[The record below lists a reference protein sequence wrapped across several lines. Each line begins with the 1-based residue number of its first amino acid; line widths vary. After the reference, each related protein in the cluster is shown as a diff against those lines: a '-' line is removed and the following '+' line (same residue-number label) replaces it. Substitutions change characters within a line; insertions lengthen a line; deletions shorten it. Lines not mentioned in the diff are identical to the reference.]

1 MALNSAFN
9 WFIRKRM
16 VHLDSVRTHPVEMQ
30 RSLFGRLIANGK
42 MTQFGAEHG
51 LKDVR
56 NLKEFRRQVPIRTY
70 DEIKPWIDRAREGE
84 PGVLWPGE
92 TRWFA
97 KSSGTSSDR
106 SKFIPVTESALN
118 ACHYKGGKDLLALFC
133 DQRPDA
139 QLYDGKHLILGGSS
153 ALHPDGSGG
162 YTGDL
167 SAIIVRNL
175 PFWVESRRTPSRD
188 IALMENWKE
197 KVDAMARSTMKEDV
211 RILAGI
217 PSWMLVIARR
227 VLELSGAATLSEVW
241 PNLQLFMHGGVSFI
255 PYQTEFESLVGAT
268 RYPFDFLETYNASE
282 GFFALQDRL
291 EEEDLLLMLDYGIY
305 FEFLPMSEWDSE
317 QPVALE
323 LREVEVGQDYAL
335 VISSNAGLWRYSLGD
350 VIRIT
355 GVHPFRLQVVGR
367 TTSYLNAFGEE
378 VMVEQAD
385 HAIAEACTLTNAL
398 VRDYTAAPVFMS
410 LDDSGAHEWCIEFV
424 KPPAG
429 GLSLFLECLDSSL
442 RRRNSDY
449 DAKRSENF
457 VLGFPIGRELPS
469 GSFEAWLRSK
479 GKFGGQHKV
488 PRLSNTRI
496 MLEELLALSQVQRP
510 SVSS

>member
-162 YTGDL
+162 L
-167 SAIIVRNL
+167 
-175 PFWVESRRTPSRD
+175 
-188 IALMENWKE
+188 
-197 KVDAMARSTMKEDV
+197 
-211 RILAGI
+211 
-217 PSWMLVIARR
+217 
-227 VLELSGAATLSEVW
+227 
-241 PNLQLFMHGGVSFI
+241 
-255 PYQTEFESLVGAT
+255 
-268 RYPFDFLETYNASE
+268 
-282 GFFALQDRL
+282 
-291 EEEDLLLMLDYGIY
+291 YG
-305 FEFLPMSEWDSE
+305 
-317 QPVALE
+317 
-323 LREVEVGQDYAL
+323 
-335 VISSNAGLWRYSLGD
+335 
-350 VIRIT
+350 
-355 GVHPFRLQVVGR
+355 
-367 TTSYLNAFGEE
+367 
-378 VMVEQAD
+378 
-385 HAIAEACTLTNAL
+385 
-398 VRDYTAAPVFMS
+398 
-410 LDDSGAHEWCIEFV
+410 
-424 KPPAG
+424 
-429 GLSLFLECLDSSL
+429 
-442 RRRNSDY
+442 
-449 DAKRSENF
+449 
-457 VLGFPIGRELPS
+457 
-469 GSFEAWLRSK
+469 
-479 GKFGGQHKV
+479 
-488 PRLSNTRI
+488 
-496 MLEELLALSQVQRP
+496 
-510 SVSS
+510 

>member
-1 MALNSAFN
+1 
-9 WFIRKRM
+9 
-16 VHLDSVRTHPVEMQ
+16 
-30 RSLFGRLIANGK
+30 
-42 MTQFGAEHG
+42 
-51 LKDVR
+51 
-56 NLKEFRRQVPIRTY
+56 
-70 DEIKPWIDRAREGE
+70 
-84 PGVLWPGE
+84 
-92 TRWFA
+92 
-97 KSSGTSSDR
+97 
-106 SKFIPVTESALN
+106 
-118 ACHYKGGKDLLALFC
+118 
-133 DQRPDA
+133 
-139 QLYDGKHLILGGSS
+139 
-153 ALHPDGSGG
+153 
-162 YTGDL
+162 
-167 SAIIVRNL
+167 
-175 PFWVESRRTPSRD
+175 
-188 IALMENWKE
+188 MENWKE

-255 PYQTEFESLVGAT
+255 PYQTEFESLVGTT

-398 VRDYTAAPVFMS
+398 VRDYTAAPVLMS
-410 LDDSGAHEWCIEFV
+410 LDDSGAH
-424 KPPAG
+424 
-429 GLSLFLECLDSSL
+429 
-442 RRRNSDY
+442 
-449 DAKRSENF
+449 
-457 VLGFPIGRELPS
+457 
-469 GSFEAWLRSK
+469 
-479 GKFGGQHKV
+479 
-488 PRLSNTRI
+488 
-496 MLEELLALSQVQRP
+496 
-510 SVSS
+510 